1 VELLKKNIHM
11 NHEKS
16 RASSQVTLEED
27 YNVSDSK
34 PDVGKLIQK
43 KANIKLDD
51 MKVSTDHVLL
61 TGALEVWVLYVADT
75 PDRQIHRLESKIPFE
90 EQMNLDG
97 VEPGDNIC
105 LKWDVEDISVSLIN
119 SRKLSMKS
127 LLSFNASVEELY
139 DAQAAVEIHGLGD
152 ISTKSKNL
160 ELLQLS
166 VQKKDILRVKDEIA
180 IPSNKPNIQEMLW
193 ENVQLRGT
201 DIRVLD
207 GQLDIKGELFIFV
220 LYAGDDENGTK
231 QWLETVLPFQ
241 GTVDCPGCAQ
251 NMLANVEVSLASA
264 NLEVRPDYDG
274 EERLVQ
280 VDVVLDLDIRLYEEE
295 KVQILEDVY
304 TPVKD
309 LIPVTMEQVCE
320 SLVVKNFSKCRASD
334 RMKMESSQPRMLQI
348 CHSQGEVKIDDT
360 SVTENGIKV
369 EGAVFIT
376 ILYITSDDTLPYA
389 LMEGAVPFQHI
400 IEVPEIDNDCRFTL
414 QSELEQLS
422 TTMIDSEEL
431 EVKVCVNLNAMVIR
445 VHKEQCIID
454 VEEHDLDMKKLQELP
469 GIVGYIVQADDSLWS
484 IAKQYY
490 TTPERIREL
499 NEIEE
504 EEVSPG
510 TCLLVMKAVE
520 NLS

>member
-1 VELLKKNIHM
+1 MELLKKNIHM

-160 ELLQLS
+160 ELLQLT

-193 ENVQLRGT
+193 ENVQLR
-201 DIRVLD
+201 
-207 GQLDIKGELFIFV
+207 
-220 LYAGDDENGTK
+220 
-231 QWLETVLPFQ
+231 
-241 GTVDCPGCAQ
+241 
-251 NMLANVEVSLASA
+251 
-264 NLEVRPDYDG
+264 
-274 EERLVQ
+274 
-280 VDVVLDLDIRLYEEE
+280 
-295 KVQILEDVY
+295 
-304 TPVKD
+304 
-309 LIPVTMEQVCE
+309 
-320 SLVVKNFSKCRASD
+320 
-334 RMKMESSQPRMLQI
+334 
-348 CHSQGEVKIDDT
+348 
-360 SVTENGIKV
+360 
-369 EGAVFIT
+369 
-376 ILYITSDDTLPYA
+376 
-389 LMEGAVPFQHI
+389 
-400 IEVPEIDNDCRFTL
+400 
-414 QSELEQLS
+414 
-422 TTMIDSEEL
+422 
-431 EVKVCVNLNAMVIR
+431 
-445 VHKEQCIID
+445 
-454 VEEHDLDMKKLQELP
+454 
-469 GIVGYIVQADDSLWS
+469 
-484 IAKQYY
+484 
-490 TTPERIREL
+490 
-499 NEIEE
+499 
-504 EEVSPG
+504 
-510 TCLLVMKAVE
+510 
-520 NLS
+520 